1 MLFGKVAQQV
11 ALAFFQVFKGP
22 DSELPQ
28 DIFSHLP
35 FDAPD
40 IRFLSPQQIEPY
52 LVALLANLGH
62 LVIDPQNDVPTA
74 KCKRLDLPV
83 FPMLAVLV
91 ASADETVLVK
101 IDYRKVVI
109 EGEVDPRKTFRPVCP
124 ESNRSR
130 PSHKLFMTEKSRFP
144 PESLALEGNEKLTI

>member
-1 MLFGKVAQQV
+1 MERPSRPVAVPVGNPQGRMLFGKVAQQV
-11 ALAFFQVFKGP
+11 ALAFFQLFKGP
-22 DSELPQ
+22 DPELPH
-28 DIFSHLP
+28 DVFSHLP

-62 LVIDPQNDVPTA
+62 LVVDPQNDIPTA

-91 ASADETVLVK
+91 ASADEIILVK

-124 ESNRSR
+124 ESNRS
-130 PSHKLFMTEKSRFP
+130 
-144 PESLALEGNEKLTI
+144 